1 MQVLAENV
9 LVLLI
14 FSFIGWLLG
23 SRRLLSTQNLRILSV
38 LEVWVFLPC
47 NSLNSFSK
55 NFTMEYVSEKYM
67 LILISTCII
76 LALILLNYLLVPKL
90 VSGKYRQNVIKYT
103 LTVPNFGYV
112 GYPLVQ
118 SVYGD
123 LMLLNAQVFAVPMTV
138 YLSTEGYRS
147 LTNADSVS
155 LKKIISPS
163 LVGMM
168 IGAVFGLTELELPA
182 VAAKIASSGSSCMGP
197 VSMLLAGIT
206 ISDYNIKDLL
216 KNKTAYFVVFFR
228 LLLIPIA
235 LCLILHPFVSREI
248 LMITV
253 LLYSMPCGLN
263 TIVFPKMIGED
274 CRLGASMA
282 MISTVACLITIPLC
296 MHILEL
302 VCGGI

>member
-1 MQVLAENV
+1 MQALAENV

-23 SRRLLSTQNLRILSV
+23 NRHLLSTQNLRILSV

-47 NSLNSFSK
+47 NSLNSFSR
-55 NFTMEYVSEKYM
+55 NFTAEYVRERYM
-67 LILISTCII
+67 LILISACIL
-76 LALILLNYLLVPKL
+76 LALILLNYLLVPRFI
-90 VSGKYRQNVIKYT
+90 SGKYHQNVIKYT

-123 LMLLNAQVFAVPMTV
+123 IMLLNAQVFAIPMTI

-155 LKKIISPS
+155 LRKIISPS
-163 LVGMM
+163 LVGMA

-197 VSMLLAGIT
+197 ISMLLAGIT
-206 ISDYNIKDLL
+206 ISDYSIRELI
-216 KNKTAYFVVFFR
+216 KNKTAYFVVLFR

-235 LCLILHPFVSREI
+235 MCLVLSPFISKEI
-248 LMITV
+248 LMVAV
-253 LLYSMPCGLN
+253 LLYAMPCGLN

-282 MISTVACLITIPLC
+282 MISTVGCLITIPLC

-302 VCGGI
+302 VCAAV

>member
-1 MQVLAENV
+1 MQALAENV

-23 SRRLLSTQNLRILSV
+23 NRHLLSTQNLRILSV

-47 NSLNSFSK
+47 NSLNSFSR
-55 NFTMEYVSEKYM
+55 NFTAEYVRERYM
-67 LILISTCII
+67 LILISACIL
-76 LALILLNYLLVPKL
+76 LALILLNYLLVPRFI
-90 VSGKYRQNVIKYT
+90 SGKYRQNVIKYT

-123 LMLLNAQVFAVPMTV
+123 IMLLNAQVFAIPMTI

-155 LKKIISPS
+155 LRKIISPS
-163 LVGMM
+163 LVGMA

-197 VSMLLAGIT
+197 ISMLLAGIT
-206 ISDYNIKDLL
+206 ISDYNIRELI
-216 KNKTAYFVVFFR
+216 KNKTAYFVVLFR

-235 LCLILHPFVSREI
+235 MCLVLSPFISKEI
-248 LMITV
+248 LMVAV
-253 LLYSMPCGLN
+253 LLYAMPCGLN

-282 MISTVACLITIPLC
+282 MISTVGCLITIPLC

-302 VCGGI
+302 VCAAV